1 MHCMCLY
8 EIPELDSCVVSPSW
22 GGTRNSEFVCFHV
35 LFQTIG
41 QMVIIGPTTLKLMNV
56 E

>member
-1 MHCMCLY
+1 MYCVRLC
-8 EIPELDSCVVSPSW
+8 EFIELDSCLVGP
-22 GGTRNSEFVCFHV
+22 RRYPERCICLFFV

-41 QMVIIGPTTLKLMNV
+41 QMVMIGPTTLKLMN